1 MLYFTLEAAD
11 WRCVSALQWAGHR
24 GTLGSAVFL
33 WATETAGPGSACL
46 DWAAPQ
52 RSAPSDCWETHLQ
65 PPERGGKY
73 NMLAL
78 KDKFSG
84 RMKKET
90 HGFNWGGRSDTVT
103 SLPAERSLSG
113 AFHPSATHHQMRACL
128 YSDSGTLSARN
139 RVEKVRNSVLTRNVM
154 LYESL
159 HIFCLSL
166 QRTGW
171 QLLLWV
177 SLETWVTESLQTN
190 MTDSASDSHKG
201 TFAGTVKTM

>member
-1 MLYFTLEAAD
+1 MGLT
-11 WRCVSALQWAGHR
+11 
-24 GTLGSAVFL
+24 
-33 WATETAGPGSACL
+33 
-46 DWAAPQ
+46 
-52 RSAPSDCWETHLQ
+52 
-65 PPERGGKY
+65 
-73 NMLAL
+73 
-78 KDKFSG
+78 
-84 RMKKET
+84 
-90 HGFNWGGRSDTVT
+90 NWGGRSDTVT

-113 AFHPSATHHQMRACL
+113 AFHPSAAHHQMRACL

-139 RVEKVRNSVLTRNVM
+139 RVEKVRNSVLTRNMM

-190 MTDSASDSHKG
+190 MTDSASDSHFCRNCKNNVKFSFHEHAVIL
-201 TFAGTVKTM
+201 TTVKQCFHIELLRQIQIRLPFKNLTDEKTWVL